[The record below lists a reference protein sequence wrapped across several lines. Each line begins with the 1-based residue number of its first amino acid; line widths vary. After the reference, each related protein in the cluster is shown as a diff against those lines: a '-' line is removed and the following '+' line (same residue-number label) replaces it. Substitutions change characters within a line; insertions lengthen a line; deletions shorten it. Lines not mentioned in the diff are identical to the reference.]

1 VDWVLKYLVLSD
13 IHANIEAL
21 DAALNA
27 AGRYDHAL
35 VLGDLVGYGA
45 DPNAVIDRL
54 RALSA
59 ATFIRGNHDK
69 VGAGLENTDGF
80 NYLARQAIS
89 WTANTLTPDHRQWLA
104 ALAQGP
110 VVIDDLVEICHG
122 APFDEDVYIF
132 DDLDAMR
139 ALHVARRPLC
149 LFGHTHVVAAFYVT
163 GEMRTVGVLH
173 AAQIEIPRD
182 DHSRFLVNC
191 GAVGQPRDGDPRAA
205 YGILDTETR
214 TLSLQRIE
222 YDVAA
227 AQAKILA
234 AGLPDVLAQRLTV
247 GR

>member
-1 VDWVLKYLVLSD
+1 MP
-13 IHANIEAL
+13 
-21 DAALNA
+21 
-27 AGRYDHAL
+27 R
-35 VLGDLVGYGA
+35 
-45 DPNAVIDRL
+45 DP
-54 RALSA
+54 S
-59 ATFIRGNHDK
+59 
-69 VGAGLENTDGF
+69 
-80 NYLARQAIS
+80 S
-89 WTANTLTPDHRQWLA
+89 
-104 ALAQGP
+104 
-110 VVIDDLVEICHG
+110 IDDLVEICHG

-139 ALHVARRPLC
+139 ALHVARRHSACSATRTWSPR
-149 LFGHTHVVAAFYVT
+149 FYVT
-163 GEMRTVGVLH
+163 GEMRTVGALH
-173 AAQIEIPRD
+173 AAQIDIPRD

-191 GAVGQPRDGDPRAA
+191 GAVGQPRDGNPRAA